1 MDEELTSDSPSNFR
15 YDKDM
20 IKNSPKYRIVY
31 RGMTEE
37 TAERLL
43 KENVFTNKGFT
54 DTTIN
59 PWNAC
64 EPLDK
69 ERRDSYHNLMA
80 INLPE
85 GAQGLYVAEQ
95 EMIVLQRDLTLKCI
109 GVAMFDSVKIA
120 PDGPRNIRI
129 FAMEMK

>member
-1 MDEELTSDSPSNFR
+1 MAE
-15 YDKDM
+15 DM
-20 IKNSPKYRIVY
+20 PEHRVVY
-31 RGMTEE
+31 RGLTEE
-37 TAERLL
+37 TAQRLL

-54 DTTIN
+54 DTTLN

-64 EPLDK
+64 EPLDQ

-80 INLPE
+80 ISLPE
-85 GAQGLYVAEQ
+85 GAHGLYVAEQ

-120 PDGPRNIRI
+120 PEGSRNIRM
-129 FAMEMK
+129 FAMEMKQ

>member
-1 MDEELTSDSPSNFR
+1 MLRGEVEGCDDGMN
-15 YDKDM
+15 
-20 IKNSPKYRIVY
+20 KNSPKYRIVY
-31 RGMTEE
+31 RGITEE
-37 TAERLL
+37 TAEHLL

-54 DTTIN
+54 DTSLN

-64 EPLDK
+64 EPLDH
-69 ERRDSYHNLMA
+69 ERRDSFHNLMA

-85 GAQGLYVAEQ
+85 GAHGLYVAEQ

-109 GVAMFDSVKIA
+109 GVAMFNLVKIA